1 MSRPGEGQG
10 TVDPHLSFVTKA
22 QSAMRF
28 LDPLVL
34 AALMIAATLWLAAT
48 LCSPS
53 QAARPY
59 VGPDVALG
67 NG

>member
-1 MSRPGEGQG
+1 MGQG

-48 LCSPS
+48 LCSPIETQS